1 MNPIT
6 LNAIAIGI
14 FVMTFSVLLGPF
26 LHISPALVTGLT
38 FVVLSAVTLDSF
50 RFQSMGLTMV
60 LDSIA
65 QLSPSYRQRILH
77 HEAGHFLV
85 ACLLNLPIESY
96 SLSLREAIQ
105 HRPPLQAG
113 VALVQPQAS
122 QVQDW
127 TRENIA
133 KLCAVW
139 AAGGVAEELKY
150 GTVQGNEDDLR
161 QMRGTLKALNLNID
175 LYERRAKTEAKQLI
189 QEHWQG
195 YEALVGLLQERRSVS
210 ECCVAVKPSAI
221 ST

>member
-1 MNPIT
+1 MNPLT
-6 LNAIAIGI
+6 LNAVAIGI

-26 LHISPALVTGLT
+26 LHISPVLVTGLT
-38 FVVLSAVTLDSF
+38 FVVLSAATFDSF
-50 RFQSMGLTMV
+50 RFQSLGLTIA
-60 LDSIA
+60 LDTIA

-85 ACLLNLPIESY
+85 ACLLDLPIESY
-96 SLSLREAIQ
+96 SLSFREALK
-105 HRPPLQAG
+105 HHPPFQAG

-122 QVQDW
+122 QAQDW

-139 AAGGVAEELKY
+139 VAGGVAEKLTY
-150 GTVQGNEDDLR
+150 GTIQGNEDDLR
-161 QMRGTLKALNLNID
+161 QLRGALKAFNLNISQ
-175 LYERRAKTEAKQLI
+175 YEHQAKAEAKRLI
-189 QEHWQG
+189 EQNWQG

-210 ECCVAVKPSAI
+210 ECCAAVNPPTI